1 MGSDRSVADVA
12 ITRENFLESDIGGR
26 RMTPQEAIAA
36 ELRGLEELLLVPD
49 VRKST
54 QLTEL
59 LADEF
64 VEFGSSGRVYTKD
77 DLVAALQAESPVTQT
92 TSEFKVT
99 TLAPDVALLT
109 YRIRR
114 HSQPPVD
121 TLRSS
126 VWLRSKGQ
134 WQMVFHQAT
143 VTATS

>member
-1 MGSDRSVADVA
+1 
-12 ITRENFLESDIGGR
+12 
-26 RMTPQEAIAA
+26 MTPQEAIAA
-36 ELRGLEELLLVPD
+36 ELQGLEELLLVPD

-54 QLTEL
+54 QLAEL

-92 TSEFKVT
+92 TSEFKVA

-143 VTATS
+143 VTSTP